1 MRAVEQVA
9 PVEAVEVARRLIGEM
24 ERRGCRLRTGRGR
37 YPAVSGD
44 YPFERGTRAVWA
56 LLGDTSGPTAP
67 LLTINFG
74 SLRSVFA
81 PEELEDLLRSLEG
94 IPEVQ
99 HSLRAVRGADF
110 NHYPTVPLG
119 TLALPG
125 VLERFL
131 AVWDR
136 WIPGASRIGGPLPTS
151 WLSGI
156 SRTGAPKQVDR
167 GAGWGD
173 AAA

>member
-67 LLTINFG
+67 RLTINFG

-94 IPEVQ
+94 IPEVR
-99 HSLRAVRGADF
+99 HSLRAVRDADF
-110 NHYPTVPLG
+110 
-119 TLALPG
+119 TLPDGASGDTGSARSP
-125 VLERFL
+125 R
-131 AVWDR
+131 AVSRRVGPVDTR
-136 WIPGASRIGGPLPTS
+136 VSRIGEPP
-151 WLSGI
+151 
-156 SRTGAPKQVDR
+156 AN
-167 GAGWGD
+167 
-173 AAA
+173 